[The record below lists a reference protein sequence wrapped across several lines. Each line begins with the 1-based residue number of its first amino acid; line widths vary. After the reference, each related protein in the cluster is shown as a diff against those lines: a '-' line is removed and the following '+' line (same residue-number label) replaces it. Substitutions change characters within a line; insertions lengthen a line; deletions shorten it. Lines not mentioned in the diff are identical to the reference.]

1 MNRHKTSLQQGF
13 RDGIPIGLGY
23 FAVSFSLGVAARNA
37 GLNAFQGFLASLL
50 NNASAGEYAGFTVI
64 AADAPYLEMVLMT
77 LIAESGS
84 DGEARMHRL
93 ENLLE
98 STELY

>member
-1 MNRHKTSLQQGF
+1 MNLAKQNGAKVILVTDRASSPPVRKADIVLFT
-13 RDGIPIGLGY
+13 PIDTGNQSYSYVAPLS
-23 FAVSFSLGVAARNA
+23 VSEIL
-37 GLNAFQGFLASLL
+37 
-50 NNASAGEYAGFTVI
+50 
-64 AADAPYLEMVLMT
+64 LMT

-98 STELY
+98 SAELN